1 MGILIYWF
9 HFSCFQVKV
18 FPGESK
24 FETTLQESSWPIW
37 NEDFKF
43 QLRQKDAKKG
53 SDKVDLQS
61 LVAGHF
67 LSLTIYAILE
77 PPKTDAERR
86 KSAKDL
92 KTSKLVN
99 DDEPKSKGGLFEKTF
114 SSFKTTKSEA
124 VAQKSI
130 LEKRRTVGAATWN
143 FDSKLFQND
152 LKNGL
157 IGTPDIW
164 RPINAIASG
173 LSAADTRV
181 SLYNFLDLK

>member
-1 MGILIYWF
+1 M
-9 HFSCFQVKV
+9 KV
-18 FPGESK
+18 FPGDSK
-24 FETTLQESSWPIW
+24 YETTLQESSWPIW

-43 QLRQKDAKKG
+43 QLRQKDNKKG

-77 PPKTDAERR
+77 APKQEIDKR
-86 KSAKDL
+86 KNAKSLEAKTL
-92 KTSKLVN
+92 KSLN
-99 DDEPKSKGGLFEKTF
+99 EEEQKSKTGSLFEKTIN
-114 SSFKTTKSEA
+114 SFKSTKTEA
-124 VAQKSI
+124 FSQKSM

-173 LSAADTRV
+173 LSAADSRV
-181 SLYNFLDLK
+181 SIII

>member
-1 MGILIYWF
+1 M
-9 HFSCFQVKV
+9 
-18 FPGESK
+18 
-24 FETTLQESSWPIW
+24 
-37 NEDFKF
+37 
-43 QLRQKDAKKG
+43 
-53 SDKVDLQS
+53 
-61 LVAGHF
+61 AGHF

-77 PPKTDAERR
+77 PPKTEAERR
-86 KSAKDL
+86 KSANL
-92 KTSKLVN
+92 KTSKLVT
-99 DDEPKSKGGLFEKTF
+99 DDEPKPKGGLFEKTF
-114 SSFKTTKSEA
+114 SSFKSTKSEA

-181 SLYNFLDLK
+181 SIHNIFNDLN